1 MHDDM
6 TCPDFWLEGARGNSV
21 ATYCNAPQGKKDA
34 AVRLLQVASEQ
45 GLCVYPLVDR
55 DPLFNKIRDST
66 EFKA

>member
-1 MHDDM
+1 MGKA
-6 TCPDFWLEGARGNSV
+6 DFRPIPFTDAWYFGAAMQALV
-21 ATYCNAPQGKKDA
+21 GKKDA

-45 GLCVYPLVDR
+45 GLCVYPSVDR